1 MPAGIPPKNGRPQP
15 RFLPLPAGSTLWT
28 VTTPAAEPFRA
39 PPTEPEMQ
47 AARWGGRFDPTP
59 DCPYPYCYAALDDL
73 TALSEALLRDV
84 RMDAPTRYLPH
95 RILVGRTLA
104 TVQTVRE
111 LWLVSLLDGPDLA
124 AARQDSWLVYAE
136 SREFPRTQLWAHW
149 LRDCTAPDAAAPAG
163 IVWPSKRH
171 PSGRA
176 LLFFGDRCADA
187 VLRSPHGERRLD
199 DETGRSWVN
208 LRLAQ
213 LRTRLA
219 GAS

>member
-1 MPAGIPPKNGRPQP
+1 MPAGIPPKGDRPQP
-15 RFLPLPAGSTLWT
+15 RFIPLPAGSMLWT
-28 VTTPAAEPFRA
+28 VMIPAADPFRP
-39 PPTEPEMQ
+39 PPTELEMQ
-47 AARWGGRFDPTP
+47 GARWGGRFDPTP

-84 RMDAPTRYLPH
+84 RMDAPARYLPRH
-95 RILVGRTLA
+95 ALAGRTLA
-104 TVQTVRE
+104 VLETVRE

-124 AARQDSWLVYAE
+124 AARQDAWLVYAE

-149 LRDCTAPDAAAPAG
+149 LRDCSAPDGAPPAG
-163 IVWPSKRH
+163 IVWPSKRQ
-171 PSGRA
+171 PGGRA
-176 LLFFGDRCADA
+176 LLLFGDRSADA

-199 DETGRSWVN
+199 DDEGRSWVN
-208 LRLAQ
+208 RRLAL